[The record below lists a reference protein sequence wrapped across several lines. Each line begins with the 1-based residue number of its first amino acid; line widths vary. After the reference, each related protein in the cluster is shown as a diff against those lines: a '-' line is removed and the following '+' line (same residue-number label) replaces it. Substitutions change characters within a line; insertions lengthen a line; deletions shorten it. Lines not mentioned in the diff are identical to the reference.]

1 MRITLTLDDELA
13 EKLREQA
20 RLQDRTLKQVVNDT
34 LRRGMSPEVR
44 DLPTPEYR
52 MVPNRSVL
60 APGIDHIKLN
70 QISDQLE
77 ADSFGGAMSAM

>member
-20 RLQDRTLKQVVNDT
+20 RLQDRTFKQVINDT

-44 DLPTPEYR
+44 DIPTPEYR
-52 MVPNRSVL
+52 IVPNRSEL
-60 APGIDHIKLN
+60 TPGIDHMKLN